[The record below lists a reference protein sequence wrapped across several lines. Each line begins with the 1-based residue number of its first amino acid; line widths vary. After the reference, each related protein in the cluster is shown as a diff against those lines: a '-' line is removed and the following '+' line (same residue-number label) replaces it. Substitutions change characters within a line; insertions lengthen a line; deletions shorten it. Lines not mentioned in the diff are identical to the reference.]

1 MRLKVASVA
10 LLLVGMLVMVGVAEA
25 HKLPVGAA
33 KRAIQ
38 QTTAGVCH
46 ELEGCKDWRVG
57 PCQRKSL
64 HRVDCVS
71 QVKNREGA
79 VCSWVTIARLPSNS
93 YEIQIHHKRIIC

>member
-1 MRLKVASVA
+1 MKLKVSLAA
-10 LLLVGMLVMVGVAEA
+10 LLIGMLATASVAEA

-38 QTTAGVCH
+38 QETATICS
-46 ELEGCKDWRVG
+46 ELEGCKSWSVG

-71 QVKNREGA
+71 RVSNGEGGSCA
-79 VCSWVTIARLPSNS
+79 WVTIARVPARSFVIHL
-93 YEIQIHHKRIIC
+93 HHKRIFC